1 MQPDTEQ
8 TKSVHSDS
16 GRGPQ
21 FISPLTPIN
30 ELDMAHYKSITLPA
44 RATNSSASSISLDG
58 LSSPYGGLQSNTPHH
73 LPPAESDVTSSDHP
87 FYPLL
92 VPTPLNITMPAHET
106 PPTNRNTIFTSSLL
120 TLGTTFVLLLY
131 LITPAVIT
139 LLPVFPTMWSRLL
152 MSLELLALA
161 QWLVVRILLKTTKR

>member
-1 MQPDTEQ
+1 MQPDTEH

-16 GRGPQ
+16 GCGSQ
-21 FISPLTPIN
+21 CMSPLTPIN
-30 ELDMAHYKSITLPA
+30 ELDMVHYKSITLPS
-44 RATNSSASSISLDG
+44 RATNSSASSISLYG
-58 LSSPYGGLQSNTPHH
+58 LSSPYGGSLSNTPHH
-73 LPPAESDVTSSDHP
+73 LLPIGSDVTSSDYP

-92 VPTPLNITMPAHET
+92 VPTPLNITMPAHEAS
-106 PPTNRNTIFTSSLL
+106 PTNRNTIFTSGLL

-131 LITPAVIT
+131 LITPTVTT

-152 MSLELLALA
+152 MSLELFALA